1 MSTTASQRSES
12 SRPVITTTNQRF
24 RNTSP
29 VSSIKI
35 LGVKDYFPDLLN
47 VDSICKG
54 SILNL
59 L

>member
-12 SRPVITTTNQRF
+12 YKPVTTTNQRL
-24 RNTSP
+24 RSTSP
-29 VSSIKI
+29 VSLEI

-47 VDSICKG
+47 VDRICKG